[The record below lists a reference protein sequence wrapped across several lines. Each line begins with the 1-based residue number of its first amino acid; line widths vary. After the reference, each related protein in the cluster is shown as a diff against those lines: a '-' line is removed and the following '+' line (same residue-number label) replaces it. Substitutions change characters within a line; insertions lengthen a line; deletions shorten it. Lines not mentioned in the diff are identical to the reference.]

1 MWDADLAPKK
11 KAKKEISVD
20 KSAWTDGDLTL
31 DMELKLTVNYQEIRE
46 KIYFQVYL
54 EGDDTGACNIE
65 PYLCKEDKD
74 FITCGIIDKLEEK
87 E

>member
-1 MWDADLAPKK
+1 MSVD
-11 KAKKEISVD
+11 VD

-54 EGDDTGACNIE
+54 EGDETGACNIE
-65 PYLCKEDKD
+65 PYLCKADKD